1 MAKLIDG
8 KVISAAVKDSV
19 RQEIE
24 TLKKQGIE
32 ACLAVIIVGDDP
44 ASKIYVANKEKA
56 CEYTGIRSIKYALP
70 AIFCGV
76 VIAAVIVSLL
86 TMGIISL

>member
-1 MAKLIDG
+1 M
-8 KVISAAVKDSV
+8 
-19 RQEIE
+19 R
-24 TLKKQGIE
+24 
-32 ACLAVIIVGDDP
+32 
-44 ASKIYVANKEKA
+44 
-56 CEYTGIRSIKYALP
+56 IKYALP